1 MITCNII
8 GGLGNQLFQIFATIA
23 YALKHKQVFCF
34 TYKTMTGKRPMY
46 WDNFLCSLKLFT
58 NARMMTNVQ
67 IVDEPIYYSV
77 TPNPYHNIMLT
88 GYFQNPSYFKEYYEP
103 ICRLI
108 RLDAQ
113 KEKIKELM
121 NELNFDNSISMHFR
135 RGDYLLLPDHY
146 KILTYEYYKKS
157 LDYILKKRE
166 NREQRTEKE
175 KIDCQVLFFCEDIDI
190 DAIIDIIKQL
200 KDTYP
205 LVEFIRAPTGLE
217 DWQQLLM
224 MSCCQHN
231 IIANSTFSW
240 WGAYFN
246 SNPEKIVCT
255 PAEWFGPKIDI
266 KMEDL
271 LPEEWTTITLA
282 VVIPT

>member
-8 GGLGNQLFQIFATIA
+8 GGLGNQLFQIFATIS

-34 TYKTMTGKRPMY
+34 TYKTMTGQRPMY
-46 WDNFLCSLKLFT
+46 WDNFLKTLKLFT
-58 NARMMTNVQ
+58 NAKMMTNVL
-67 IVDEPIYYSV
+67 PIPESSYYSYS
-77 TPNPYHNIMLT
+77 PNNQHNIMLT
-88 GYFQNPSYFKEYYEP
+88 GYFQNPVYFKEYYET
-103 ICRLI
+103 ICRMI

-113 KEKIKELM
+113 KEKIKEIM
-121 NELNFDNSISMHFR
+121 NCVDFDNSISMHFR
-135 RGDYLLLPDHY
+135 QGDYLLLPDYY
-146 KILTYEYYKKS
+146 KILTFDYYKNS
-157 LDYILKKRE
+157 LDHIKERMKE
-166 NREQRTEKE
+166 EKGIPLI
-175 KIDCQVLFFCEDIDI
+175 KVLYFCQ
-190 DAIIDIIKQL
+190 DADLIAVIDIIKQL
-200 KDTYP
+200 KEVYP
-205 LVEFIRAPTGLE
+205 LVVFTRASDDLE

-271 LPEEWTTITLA
+271 LPVEWTTI
-282 VVIPT
+282 

>member
-46 WDNFLCSLKLFT
+46 WDNFLSTLKLFT
-58 NARMMTNVQ
+58 NPIALTNVQ
-67 IVDEPIYYSV
+67 IVDEHLYYSV
-77 TPNPYHNIMLT
+77 VPSSNPNHNIMLS
-88 GYFQNPSYFKEYYEP
+88 GYFQNPAYFKEYYEP
-103 ICRLI
+103 ICRMI

-113 KEKIKELM
+113 KQEYINCLE
-121 NELNFDNSISMHFR
+121 FDNSISMHFR

-146 KILTYEYYKKS
+146 KILTTDYYKKS
-157 LDYILKKRE
+157 LNYIKERMRERTKGIPLIKVYYFSETTDYIAVEL
-166 NREQRTEKE
+166 
-175 KIDCQVLFFCEDIDI
+175 
-190 DAIIDIIKQL
+190 IIKQL
-200 KDTYP
+200 KEEGECC
-205 LVEFIRAPTGLE
+205 EFIEVDSELD
-217 DWQQLLM
+217 DWQQLLI

-246 SNPEKIVCT
+246 SNLEKIVCS
-255 PAEWFGPKIDI
+255 PAEWFGPKINI
-266 KMEDL
+266 KMEEL
-271 LPEEWTTITLA
+271 LPSDWIQ
-282 VVIPT
+282 IC

>member
-8 GGLGNQLFQIFATIA
+8 GGLGNQLFQIFATIS

-46 WDNFLCSLKLFT
+46 WDNFLKTLKLFT

-67 IVDEPIYYSV
+67 PIPESSYYSYI
-77 TPNPYHNIMLT
+77 PNNQHNIMLT
-88 GYFQNPSYFKEYYEP
+88 GYFQNPAYFKENYKS
-103 ICRLI
+103 ICKMI

-113 KEKIKELM
+113 KEKIKEIM
-121 NELNFDNSISMHFR
+121 NCVDFDNSISMHFR
-135 RGDYLLLPDHY
+135 QGDYLLLPDHY
-146 KILTYEYYKKS
+146 KILTFDYYKNS
-157 LDYILKKRE
+157 LIHIKERRE
-166 NREQRTEKE
+166 KD
-175 KIDCQVLFFCEDIDI
+175 DCQVLYFCEDD
-190 DAIIDIIKQL
+190 DLPQVIDIIKQL
-200 KDTYP
+200 KEVYP
-205 LVEFIRAPTGLE
+205 FVEFIRAPCDLE

-246 SNPEKIVCT
+246 SNPEKIVCSPT
-255 PAEWFGPKIDI
+255 EWFGPKIDI
-266 KMEDL
+266 KMVDL
-271 LPEEWTTITLA
+271 LPEEWITIA
-282 VVIPT
+282 I

>member
-8 GGLGNQLFQIFATIA
+8 GGLGNQLFQIFATIS

-46 WDNFLCSLKLFT
+46 WDNFLKTLKLFT

-67 IVDEPIYYSV
+67 IVDEHIYYSV
-77 TPNPYHNIMLT
+77 VPNNQHNIMLT
-88 GYFQNPSYFKEYYEP
+88 GYFQNPAYFKEYYEP
-103 ICRLI
+103 ICRMI
-108 RLDAQ
+108 RLEAQ
-113 KEKIKELM
+113 KQEYM
-121 NELNFDNSISMHFR
+121 NGVDFNNSISMHFR
-135 RGDYLLLPDHY
+135 QGDYLLLPDHY
-146 KILTYEYYKKS
+146 KILTTDYYKNS
-157 LDYILKKRE
+157 LIHIKERMRE
-166 NREQRTEKE
+166 RMIEGKGIPLI
-175 KIDCQVLFFCEDIDI
+175 KVFYFCEAV
-190 DAIIDIIKQL
+190 DASAVELIIKQL
-200 KDTYP
+200 KDA
-205 LVEFIRAPTGLE
+205 VGEGCEFTEVDTEAFD
-217 DWQQLLM
+217 DWQQMLI

-266 KMEDL
+266 KMKDL
-271 LPEEWTTITLA
+271 LPEEWTKIEA
-282 VVIPT
+282 VVIHT